1 MINNS
6 IITRRKGKPKR
17 DKVEISFNIV
27 GYIITILFALICL
40 FPFWIVIVG
49 SFTSEAS
56 VIREGY
62 WIWPREFSL
71 DSYRQALSNPKAV
84 LQAYGVTTFVTVV
97 GTFIS
102 VIITTM
108 TGWVLQRRDFPW
120 RNGFSMYFFFT
131 TLFSGGLVP
140 WYILCVS
147 YLGFTNSL
155 LGLILPGMISVWNI
169 LLVKGFMRG
178 VPYELVEAGKIDG
191 ANDVLIFFRII
202 LPIAKPVVATIV
214 LFTALAYWNDWYNC
228 MLFIRDS
235 DLYNLQYFL
244 HHLINSAKAMREVMT
259 QSALVLET
267 LPVETMKMSMTIIVT
282 GPILLLYPF
291 VQKYF
296 VSGLTIGA
304 VKG

>member
-1 MINNS
+1 M
-6 IITRRKGKPKR
+6 TKTVAKKTKPGMDLDER
-17 DKVEISFNIV
+17 ILNVV
-27 GYIITILFALICL
+27 GYIFVVFIALVCL
-40 FPFWIVIVG
+40 FPFWIVVVG

-56 VIREGY
+56 VIRQGF
-62 WIWPREFSL
+62 WVWPREFAL
-71 DSYRQALSNPKAV
+71 DSYRQALANPLAV
-84 LQAYGVTTFVTVV
+84 LKAYGVTIFVTAV
-97 GTFIS
+97 GTAIS

-108 TGWVLQRRDFPW
+108 TGWVLQRKDFPW

-169 LLVKGFMRG
+169 LLVKGFMG
-178 VPYELVEAGKIDG
+178 GIPFELVESGKIDG
-191 ANDVLIFFRII
+191 ANDFTIFFRLI
-202 LPIAKPVVATIV
+202 LPIAKPVVATIL
-214 LFTALAYWNDWYNC
+214 LFTALTYWNDWYNC
-228 MLFIRDS
+228 MLFIRDQS
-235 DLYNLQYFL
+235 LYNLQYFL
-244 HHLINSAKAMREVMT
+244 HHLINSAKAMRDIMT
-259 QSALVLET
+259 QSTLVMDS
-267 LPVETMKMSMTIIVT
+267 LPIETMKMAMTIIVT
-282 GPILLLYPF
+282 GPIILLYPF